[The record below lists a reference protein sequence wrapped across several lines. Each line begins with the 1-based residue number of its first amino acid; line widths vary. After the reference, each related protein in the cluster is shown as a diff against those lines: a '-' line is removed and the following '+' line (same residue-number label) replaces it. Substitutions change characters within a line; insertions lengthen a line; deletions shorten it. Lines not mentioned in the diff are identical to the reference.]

1 VWILAVAQAL
11 IMSVTSMVVFAG
23 GIVGAQ
29 LAPAKTLSTFPVALM
44 VIGTACAVAPVALLM
59 KRIGRKRS
67 FLFILLFSIGVA
79 LYTAYGIYL
88 RSFYLFCS
96 GTFLFGV
103 TGACVM
109 QFRFAA
115 MESVKPEMIPK
126 AVSSVLIGGIASAF
140 IGPEAALLGRDL
152 SVAPFSGSFILV
164 AGLFFMAFLVLL
176 SFRDPVIEQAHI
188 SKTRRS
194 IKEIAKQHVFWV
206 AISSAAVGYV
216 IMSFIMTATP
226 VSMHVMDGHSLQH
239 TKFVI
244 QSHVV
249 AMYLPSLVTAWISA
263 RMGIKRMLLTGL
275 LSYVVCIG
283 IAVVGHHL
291 SNYWIS
297 LILLGV
303 GWNFLFIGGTAL
315 LPRSYRPEERF
326 KVQAVNEFVVF
337 GSQAIASVSAGWVVF
352 ALGWESLLL
361 ATLPLILLQFIVTYR
376 WLRDD
381 STERALVPEKHAE
394 R

>member
-1 VWILAVAQAL
+1 
-11 IMSVTSMVVFAG
+11 
-23 GIVGAQ
+23 
-29 LAPAKTLSTFPVALM
+29 
-44 VIGTACAVAPVALLM
+44 
-59 KRIGRKRS
+59 
-67 FLFILLFSIGVA
+67 
-79 LYTAYGIYL
+79 
-88 RSFYLFCS
+88 
-96 GTFLFGV
+96 
-103 TGACVM
+103 M

-194 IKEIAKQHVFWV
+194 IKEIARQHVFWV

-239 TKFVI
+239 TKLVI

-263 RMGIKRMLLTGL
+263 RLGIKRMLLTGL

-283 IAVVGHHL
+283 IAVVGHQL

>member
-1 VWILAVAQAL
+1 
-11 IMSVTSMVVFAG
+11 MVVFVG
-23 GIVGAQ
+23 GIVGTQ
-29 LAPAKTLSTFPVALM
+29 LAPAKALATFPIALM

-67 FLFILLFSIGVA
+67 FLFILLFSIGIA
-79 LYTAYGIYL
+79 LYTAYSIYL
-88 RSFYLFCS
+88 QSFYLFCS

-103 TGACVM
+103 TAACAM

-126 AVSSVLIGGIASAF
+126 AVSGVLIGGIASAF
-140 IGPEAALLGRDL
+140 IGPEVALLGRDL
-152 SVAPFSGSFILV
+152 SMAPFSGSFVLV
-164 AGLFFMAFLVLL
+164 AGLFFIAFLILL
-176 SFRDPVIEQAHI
+176 SFRNPVIEQEHT
-188 SKTRRS
+188 SKIPRS
-194 IKEIAKQHVFWV
+194 ITEIARQHVFLV
-206 AISSAAVGYV
+206 AMSSAAVGYV

-263 RMGIKRMLLTGL
+263 RLGINRMLLTGL
-275 LSYVVCIG
+275 LSFVVCIG
-283 IAVVGHHL
+283 VAVVGHQFA
-291 SNYWIS
+291 NYWIS
-297 LILLGV
+297 LILLGI

-361 ATLPLILLQFIVTYR
+361 ATLPLILLQFIITYR
-376 WLRDD
+376 WLRVD
-381 STERALVPEKHAE
+381 SAAPAPVQEEHAE

>member
-1 VWILAVAQAL
+1 
-11 IMSVTSMVVFAG
+11 
-23 GIVGAQ
+23 
-29 LAPAKTLSTFPVALM
+29 
-44 VIGTACAVAPVALLM
+44 
-59 KRIGRKRS
+59 
-67 FLFILLFSIGVA
+67 
-79 LYTAYGIYL
+79 
-88 RSFYLFCS
+88 
-96 GTFLFGV
+96 
-103 TGACVM
+103 
-109 QFRFAA
+109 
-115 MESVKPEMIPK
+115 
-126 AVSSVLIGGIASAF
+126 
-140 IGPEAALLGRDL
+140 
-152 SVAPFSGSFILV
+152 
-164 AGLFFMAFLVLL
+164 
-176 SFRDPVIEQAHI
+176 
-188 SKTRRS
+188 
-194 IKEIAKQHVFWV
+194 
-206 AISSAAVGYV
+206 
-216 IMSFIMTATP
+216 MSFIMTATP